1 MVRVLFL
8 FLTLFHVN
16 FARSNGNPTWRAF
29 QSYGVMLRF
38 AAEAIF
44 KDLFNKN
51 GGVFSNDKNPHLPQ
65 NYKKNNALSLSL
77 FFLFVCFMCIIQ
89 KRQSVQWP
97 RNISISTPK
106 THTHTKK
113 NKQTNCQ

>member
-1 MVRVLFL
+1 MVRDLFL

-29 QSYGVMLRF
+29 QSYGVILRF

-51 GGVFSNDKNPHLPQ
+51 GVVFSYDKNPHLPQ
-65 NYKKNNALSLSL
+65 NYEKKTMLSLSL
-77 FFLFVCFMCIIQ
+77 FFVCV
-89 KRQSVQWP
+89 SYVY
-97 RNISISTPK
+97 N
-106 THTHTKK
+106 
-113 NKQTNCQ
+113 